1 MIVALLLVI
10 YLSFISLGLPDSILG
25 TAWPAMQAEWNLPL
39 DGAGGISLFIVGGTI
54 VSSFLS
60 GYFIKR
66 IGTGKIVLLSCLLT
80 GLSLLGFSFAPS
92 YIWLVILGV
101 PLGLGGGT
109 VDAALNNY
117 VALHFKSHHMNWLHS
132 FWGVGATIGPLIMGV
147 ALTGSLSWRGGYRAI
162 SIIQLSLAVI
172 LAVSLPLWKKHQSI
186 SGNQP
191 EKSTEKHKIIDSD
204 AFKIKGVK
212 YALAVFLFYCAIE
225 LSVGLW
231 GSSFLIGTKG
241 ISADTAAYWISV
253 YYASITVGR
262 FISGFASFKLS
273 NTVLIRTGAAI
284 TLAGTI
290 LMLTPLK
297 GAFAI
302 MPFIMLGLGLSPIF
316 PAMIHETPQR
326 FGSEKSQ
333 AIIGYEMAFAYI
345 GSAAMPP
352 LFGVLFNNTT
362 ISILPVM
369 LMLCAVLMIFCSE
382 KINRAISLK

>member
-1 MIVALLLVI
+1 MIAALLLVI

-132 FWGVGATIGPLIMGV
+132 FWGVGATIGPLIMGI
-147 ALTGSLSWRGGYRAI
+147 ALTSSLSWRGGYRTI
-162 SIIQLSLAVI
+162 SIIQLSLAFI
-172 LAVSLPLWKKHQSI
+172 LAVSLPLWKKHQST
-186 SGNQP
+186 SGKTP
-191 EKSTEKHKIIDSD
+191 EKSTEKHKIIDGD

-262 FISGFASFKLS
+262 FISGFVSFKLS
-273 NTVLIRTGAAI
+273 NKTLIRIGAVV
-284 TLAGTI
+284 TFAGTI
-290 LMLTPLK
+290 LMLIPLK
-297 GAFAI
+297 ENLAI
-302 MPFIMLGLGLSPIF
+302 LPFITLGLGLSPIF

-326 FGSEKSQ
+326 FGAEKSQ

-362 ISILPVM
+362 ISILPLM
-369 LMLCAVLMIFCSE
+369 LMLCALLMILCSE
-382 KINRAISLK
+382 KINRAISSK